1 MSSSVTPKSLSVRSK
16 RDTGGIICAALFIL
30 VGVACLYE
38 TTQMTDPDS
47 YVFPRMVIA
56 GLMGLS
62 LLLIVNSVLKPYNEV
77 TEPGLTGGRVPS
89 TPRRV
94 LLVVSMMGSTLL
106 MPVIGFLLA
115 GLSAF
120 ISLMLLAQ
128 YEGWRKSKLLL
139 YVFVA
144 ASIVCGFY
152 GVFSYLL
159 NVPLPEGSLIQFP

>member
-1 MSSSVTPKSLSVRSK
+1 MKNSVLVEKIDVQTK
-16 RDTGGIICAALFIL
+16 RDVGGMVCAALFIL

-62 LLLIVNSVLKPYNEV
+62 L
-77 TEPGLTGGRVPS
+77 
-89 TPRRV
+89 V
-94 LLVVSMMGSTLL
+94 LLVTSLLKPPPQVIEEAESGLRPSNARRILLVASMMGAALL
-106 MPVIGFLLA
+106 MPFVGFLLS
-115 GLSAF
+115 GLGAF
-120 ISLMLLAQ
+120 IALMLLAQ
-128 YEGWRKSKLLL
+128 YDPWTKAKLLL
-139 YVFVA
+139 YSVVSLA
-144 ASIVCGFY
+144 IVCGFF